1 MRGSGRIFHRAGTA
15 HWWISYYHHGKEVR
29 ESSGSPDPKRAERL
43 LKHRLAELG
52 ADRLGQKPFLGPAQR
67 RVTFEDLAH
76 AYLQDYAVRGLRS
89 ADTAVGRV
97 MHLRAA
103 FADSRAIDITPTR
116 LRAYQAE
123 RLAAQAN
130 PATVN
135 RELSAL
141 RRMFALA
148 VSSEVL
154 ASVPRFPARL
164 GEAPPRQG
172 FFEHAEY
179 LAIRAHLPPDY
190 QDVLDFGYH
199 SGWRRR
205 EITQLTW
212 AEVDLPGGVVCLD
225 PERSKTKLGRLL
237 PVSPPLRDVLARR
250 LRARRLDT
258 PLVFHHH
265 GGHPVRDWRYS
276 WRRACRTAGLPGK
289 LFHDLRR
296 TVVRNLVRSGVP
308 ERVAMAITGHKTRAV
323 FDRYNIVSETD
334 LRQATARLAEYV
346 AEQPAAPTVVPLAR
360 TAEAPA
366 R

>member
-15 HWWISYYHHGKEVR
+15 HYWIGYYHHGREVR
-29 ESSGSPDPKRAERL
+29 ESSGSTDRKRAERL

-67 RVTFEDLAH
+67 RVTFEELAH

-89 ADTAVGRV
+89 RATAAGRV
-97 MHLRAA
+97 THLQHA
-103 FADSRAIDITPTR
+103 FAESRAVDITPTR
-116 LRAYQAE
+116 LRAYQAA
-123 RLAAQAN
+123 RLDEQAN
-130 PATVN
+130 PATIN
-135 RELSAL
+135 RELAAL
-141 RRMFALA
+141 RRMFTLC
-148 VSSEVL
+148 VHSGVL
-154 ASVPRFPARL
+154 STIPRFPARL
-164 GEAPPRQG
+164 DENPPRQG

-179 LAIRAHLPPDY
+179 LAVRAHLPPDY

-199 SGWRRR
+199 SGWRLR
-205 EITQLTW
+205 EITRLSW
-212 AEVDLPGGVVCLD
+212 AEIDLPGGVVRLS

-237 PVSPPLRDVLARR
+237 PVSPPLRDALSRR

-265 GGHPVRDWRYS
+265 GGQPVRDWRYA

-296 TVVRNLVRSGVP
+296 TVARNLLRSGVP
-308 ERVAMAITGHKTRAV
+308 ERVAMAITGHKTRSI

-334 LRQATARLAEYV
+334 LKQATAALAAYV
-346 AEQPAAPTVVPLAR
+346 SEQPAAPTVVPLPKSADGATR
-360 TAEAPA
+360 
-366 R
+366 